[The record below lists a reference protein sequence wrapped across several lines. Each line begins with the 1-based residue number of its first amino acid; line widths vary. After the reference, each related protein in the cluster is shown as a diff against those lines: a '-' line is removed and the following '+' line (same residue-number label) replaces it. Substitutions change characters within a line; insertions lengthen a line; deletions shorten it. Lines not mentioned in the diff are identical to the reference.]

1 MRLIRASPSEN
12 QNSKNRIEALKR
24 LSSVGFVGEEGNH
37 KTLLLKIMS
46 RPLMEHRH
54 DYFNDAVRVCAL
66 TIDIRYESNLFG
78 SFFEFSDSSDVI
90 NSICHF

>member
-12 QNSKNRIEALKR
+12 RNSKNRIEALKR

-66 TIDIRYESNLFG
+66 TIDIRYESILATVV
-78 SFFEFSDSSDVI
+78 SETQTILMLD
-90 NSICHF
+90 H

>member
-1 MRLIRASPSEN
+1 MTKIGLPSFYEN
-12 QNSKNRIEALKR
+12 RKSKNRIEALKR
-24 LSSVGFVGEEGNH
+24 LASVGFVGQEGNH

-66 TIDIRYESNLFG
+66 TIDIRYE
-78 SFFEFSDSSDVI
+78 I
-90 NSICHF
+90 IIMPNSES